1 MLTISMNALERFA
14 IVILSMSLVVYSISN
29 IFSFFGIGYDVYG
42 IYMLTFITLSIFV
55 GVLPQN
61 VGGIFSK

>member
-1 MLTISMNALERFA
+1 MNALERFA
-14 IVILSMSLVVYSISN
+14 VVIFSMSLIVYSISN

-42 IYMLTFITLSIFV
+42 IYMLTFITISIFV

-61 VGGIFSK
+61 VGGIFSKN